1 MSDWL
6 CHNGPYPPAQ
16 DTTSLCR
23 GWAPIAQGK
32 PSDGSSMQALG
43 LPLGCQGGLCSASE
57 PVFLSLILIVLPP
70 LTPGSLCR

>member
-32 PSDGSSMQALG
+32 PSGGSSMQGLG
-43 LPLGCQGGLCSASE
+43 LTLGCQGGLCSASE